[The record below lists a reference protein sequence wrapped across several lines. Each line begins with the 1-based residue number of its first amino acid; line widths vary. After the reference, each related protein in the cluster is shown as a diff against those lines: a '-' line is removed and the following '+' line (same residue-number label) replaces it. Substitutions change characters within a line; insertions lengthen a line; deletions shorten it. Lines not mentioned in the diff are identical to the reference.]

1 MGRDSDGR
9 RVTVPDGGY
18 RCSIMVSY
26 DLAITGGRCLVGGR
40 LVRADIFIRDGR
52 IARIA
57 RRSLPADRAID
68 ARDSILLPGLVDLHV
83 HLRDGDLAH
92 KETFATGSAACAQ
105 GGITTAVDMPN
116 NDPPTDTIGA
126 LEGREAAAARSSRI
140 DFLINPALPFRGGP
154 PPDVPAFGELF
165 CYQHGT
171 GALLDTP
178 PPPKSLLMFHAES
191 DRTDEGERECLP
203 DLLADLHRRELA
215 NPVHLCHIST
225 AAGLD
230 AVRAN
235 PGATCEVTP
244 HHLLLTTRPEDPLFR
259 VRPPLRRSHDVTAL
273 WQGVTDGTVTTIGSD
288 HAPHSRAEKESG
300 DPPCGIP
307 GAPTMLPLLFTAFL
321 RRRLPLSLL
330 ARLTSENP
338 ARLLGL
344 YPAKGALREG
354 SFADMVVVR
363 KEEGRIR
370 AEDLYTMARSTPFDG
385 HRTAG
390 TVVAT
395 VRRGEVIYLHD
406 HITSSGGGRN
416 VKGLLKE
423 LRTKNA

>member
-1 MGRDSDGR
+1 
-9 RVTVPDGGY
+9 
-18 RCSIMVSY
+18 MVSY
-26 DLAITGGRCLVGGR
+26 DLAITGGRCLVDGC
-40 LVRADIFIRDGR
+40 LVRADLYTRNGR

-57 RRSLPADRAID
+57 RQPLPADRAID
-68 ARDSILLPGLVDLHV
+68 ARDCILLPGLVDLHV
-83 HLRDGDLAH
+83 HMRDGGLAH

-116 NDPPTDTIGA
+116 NDPPTNTIVA
-126 LEGREAAAARSSRI
+126 LKERETAAARSSRI
-140 DFLINPALPFRGGP
+140 DFLINPALPFRGEP

-171 GALLDTP
+171 GALLDIP
-178 PPPKSLLMFHAES
+178 PPSESLLMFHAES
-191 DRTDEGERECLP
+191 EQTDEGERACLP
-203 DLLADLHRRELA
+203 DLLVDLRRRELA

-225 AAGLD
+225 AAALD

-235 PGATCEVTP
+235 PGISCEVTP
-244 HHLLLTTRPEDPLFR
+244 HHLLLTSRPEDPLYR
-259 VRPPLRRSHDVTAL
+259 VRPPLRGSSDVTAL
-273 WQGVTDGTVTTIGSD
+273 WHGVIDGTVTTIGSD
-288 HAPHSRAEKESG
+288 HAPHSRAEKENG

-307 GAPTMLPLLFTAFL
+307 GAPTMLPLLFTEFL
-321 RRRLPLSLL
+321 RRQLPLARL

-344 YPAKGALREG
+344 YPAKGILREG
-354 SFADMVVVR
+354 SFADVVVVR

-370 AEDLYTMARSTPFDG
+370 SEDLYTMARSTPFDG

-395 VRRGEVIYLHD
+395 VRRGEVVYLHG

-423 LRTKNA
+423 LQTNNA